1 MGFQRADLARI
12 GRGHDRDAQ
21 AREFADDWRDRLD
34 QRGRH
39 HDRLGAAVLQYEG
52 VLLGGEQGVE
62 RDRHDAGADRAPERD
77 RIIDRIEQQQR
88 DTRLLLEAERVKP
101 AREAAGVGLQ
111 RAIVER
117 ALGIDERDLV
127 GEAAVNLVVDQL
139 GRRVIRPPHG
149 EILGHAAPS
158 RFFCLFFIR
167 KPLGSPPPASEAS
180 GGEGSGVGGTLNKQD
195 PPPPTPPRPSL
206 RRWGGGAREACARFA
221 SCRNDGIERMHYNT
235 SREVSM
241 AKGRKSAKGEIDAFL
256 KRLGERVRTM
266 RSRRGMSRKV
276 LARHSKVSER
286 YLAQLEAGAGN
297 CSIVLLRRIAHAMS
311 VPVAELIDERPDRPV
326 ENLLL
331 AQLIDRLAPAE
342 LARARELLLAQFGG
356 PSSATRNGRIAL
368 IGLRGGGKSTLGRRL
383 AADLKVQFI
392 ELDRE
397 IERNSGMA
405 LAEMFEMFGQETFRR
420 LERGALEAALAENE
434 RFVLATGGSLVTEP
448 GTFELLLASC
458 LTVWVRAKPTEHMA
472 RVIAQGDLR
481 PMADNARAMD
491 DLNAI
496 LASREP
502 LYAKADF
509 ALDTAGKSAAQSARE
524 LMKLLS
530 HNAQSLGSPPPI
542 RAANGGEGRE

>member
-1 MGFQRADLARI
+1 
-12 GRGHDRDAQ
+12 
-21 AREFADDWRDRLD
+21 
-34 QRGRH
+34 
-39 HDRLGAAVLQYEG
+39 
-52 VLLGGEQGVE
+52 
-62 RDRHDAGADRAPERD
+62 
-77 RIIDRIEQQQR
+77 
-88 DTRLLLEAERVKP
+88 
-101 AREAAGVGLQ
+101 
-111 RAIVER
+111 
-117 ALGIDERDLV
+117 
-127 GEAAVNLVVDQL
+127 
-139 GRRVIRPPHG
+139 
-149 EILGHAAPS
+149 
-158 RFFCLFFIR
+158 
-167 KPLGSPPPASEAS
+167 
-180 GGEGSGVGGTLNKQD
+180 
-195 PPPPTPPRPSL
+195 
-206 RRWGGGAREACARFA
+206 
-221 SCRNDGIERMHYNT
+221 
-235 SREVSM
+235 M
-241 AKGRKSAKGEIDAFL
+241 AKRAKSAKDELDAYL

-342 LARARELLLAQFGG
+342 LSRARELLLAQFGG

-383 AADLKVQFI
+383 ATDLQVPFI

-397 IERNSGMA
+397 IERRGGMA

-420 LERGALEAALAENE
+420 IERAALEAALAENE

-458 LTVWVRAKPTEHMA
+458 LTVWVRARPTEHMA

-481 PMADNARAMD
+481 PMAENARAMD

-502 LYAKADF
+502 LYAKADLT
-509 ALDTAGKSAAQSARE
+509 LDTAGKTAAQSARE
-524 LMKLLS
+524 LATLLTS
-530 HNAQSLGSPPPI
+530 PRLLGEEAHRPLGSPPPA
-542 RAANGGEGRE
+542 RSAAGRG